1 MLKKLVAGTLV
12 AGTLVAGFA
21 LTGGLGAVSA
31 EEKSNTIKSFDYLK
45 VDEQNVNSFAKLS
58 EQDKKDIQ
66 ITMVLPEQNEN
77 GDWLAY
83 GFTSRETLDAYIEK
97 DKKAIKNKI
106 NPLGSGAG
114 STDFYEHKD
123 KGGQYIYWSSGFKNL
138 PSSWNDRISSVSTAS
153 PSASYSTTLW
163 EHTSTQG
170 YGKGVLFKHADW
182 YGKTA
187 NLAADW
193 NDITSAIEIK

>member
-1 MLKKLVAGTLV
+1 MLKKLV

-31 EEKSNTIKSFDYLK
+31 EEKGNTIKSFDYLK

-58 EQDKKDIQ
+58 DQEKKDIQ

-97 DKKAIKNKI
+97 DKKVLKNKI

-114 STDFYEHKD
+114 STDFYEHIN

-170 YGKGVLFKHADW
+170 YGKGV
-182 YGKTA
+182 
-187 NLAADW
+187 
-193 NDITSAIEIK
+193 

>member
-1 MLKKLVAGTLV
+1 MLKKLV

-58 EQDKKDIQ
+58 DQDKKDIQ
-66 ITMVLPEQNEN
+66 ITMVLPKQNEN

-97 DKKAIKNKI
+97 DKKVLKNKI

-123 KGGQYIYWSSGFKNL
+123 KGGQYIYWSSSFKNL

-170 YGKGVLFKHADW
+170 YGKGVVFKHADW

-193 NDITSAIEIK
+193 NDITSAIDVKK

>member
-1 MLKKLVAGTLV
+1 MLVVLIFMNIKIKVANI
-12 AGTLVAGFA
+12 F
-21 LTGGLGAVSA
+21 TGA
-31 EEKSNTIKSFDYLK
+31 
-45 VDEQNVNSFAKLS
+45 
-58 EQDKKDIQ
+58 
-66 ITMVLPEQNEN
+66 
-77 GDWLAY
+77 
-83 GFTSRETLDAYIEK
+83 
-97 DKKAIKNKI
+97 
-106 NPLGSGAG
+106 
-114 STDFYEHKD
+114 
-123 KGGQYIYWSSGFKNL
+123 SGFKNL